1 MIKHNYDQEGVH
13 QDCDKHTYVQGH
25 VLSKHII
32 IWGWVAEERD
42 EQEQY
47 FMADY
52 RLHVQWISLVIYAR
66 RCTQTPTNKSYRSS
80 GWHCNQK
87 PLAQPSLPLGWHR
100 SLQYYQTQPEKKNG
114 VQVYKCKEL
123 GKNPLILNTH
133 NVLECGYADFQAQSS
148 IDNGQ
153 YASKNIEACASIQA
167 KKYSYLIPNPTLL
180 KIHSDVHTQH

>member
-1 MIKHNYDQEGVH
+1 
-13 QDCDKHTYVQGH
+13 
-25 VLSKHII
+25 
-32 IWGWVAEERD
+32 
-42 EQEQY
+42 
-47 FMADY
+47 MADY

-167 KKYSYLIPNPTLL
+167 KKYSCDSHTIFLTVKHACKRILCTLTVISKITQEMYESSKYWSMKKLVNL
-180 KIHSDVHTQH
+180 K